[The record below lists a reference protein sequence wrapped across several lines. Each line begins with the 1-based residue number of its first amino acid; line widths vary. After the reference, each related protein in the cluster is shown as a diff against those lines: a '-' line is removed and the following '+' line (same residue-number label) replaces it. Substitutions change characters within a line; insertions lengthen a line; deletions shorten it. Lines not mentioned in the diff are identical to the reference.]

1 MIIGTPDI
9 FGIQRSPSSPHEPR
23 SQKLLE
29 LEAQISGLRKRLR
42 SICINEA
49 VRPAKASTSLPTREQ
64 AQQMTGEFQL
74 LSLEVQKLPPSIDD
88 ININTELR
96 SLRTEMEESSLLL
109 DELEKLMALAESVQ
123 SCDAALS
130 DLLEHIDS
138 YPAIPLGA
146 LSSTH
151 KSKPTA
157 QPEEQLS
164 ERLTFTK
171 AVINDMEFKFAPVAK
186 EPRSI
191 SEKLRILQTWGELEE
206 MASDRIGGKKS
217 RPASATSTRNG
228 SGRDTC
234 ASKINPSDL
243 TNSANSARSR
253 STRKGGSYTHLS
265 ASSLSIPSR
274 GKMLAP
280 PHPIHSTAR
289 RSVSGS
295 NEPQNRSTSRLSAV
309 SSSRSVSG
317 PLGASIYGSTFASRQ
332 RTTSLSDSNP
342 APPSRRPS
350 LAPPFR
356 LAGENKRT
364 NSPSMF
370 ESISNSRSANTPSRT
385 STNSTSTWSRAP
397 RDSFSSI
404 HSRSVTPHKKVIPP
418 VRKKYV
424 ADPKSKLDVAVGD
437 VVNQLPVGINIE
449 SVAEGWRD
457 QSGRYWIGNQDPKLC
472 FCRILR
478 SQTVMVR
485 VGGGWTELSKSV
497 HRSFPFSKLSCS
509 TSCHR
514 FIKDHFAESFQI
526 AGLESPR
533 LGGGQEQKWISSAT
547 LSEAPEVE
555 NCSPPPPPRT
565 PEPTLPFMPSF
576 SLMTPSGQS
585 PRSLKSSPSVH
596 GSPLTPLQYI
606 RRAEPDITLLRPMT
620 PSKTPLRSKAT
631 NPHTPSRPSVWR
643 P

>member
-1 MIIGTPDI
+1 MIIGTPDV
-9 FGIQRSPSSPHEPR
+9 FGIQRSPSCSRELQ
-23 SQKLLE
+23 SQELLE
-29 LEAQISGLRKRLR
+29 LEAQISRLRKRLR

-49 VRPAKASTSLPTREQ
+49 VRPAKASASLPSPEQ
-64 AQQMTGEFQL
+64 AQQMTREFQL

-88 ININTELR
+88 INVNTELR

-109 DELEKLMALAESVQ
+109 VELEKLIVLAGTIQ

-138 YPAIPLGA
+138 YPAIPLGV

-164 ERLTFTK
+164 ARLAFTK
-171 AVINDMEFKFAPVAK
+171 AKVNDMELKFAPVAN

-191 SEKLRILQTWGELEE
+191 SETSRILQTWGELEE
-206 MASDRIGGKKS
+206 MANDRIGGKKS
-217 RPASATSTRNG
+217 RPASATSTRNS
-228 SGRDTC
+228 SGRDSR
-234 ASKINPSDL
+234 ASNINPSNPTKP
-243 TNSANSARSR
+243 TNSTRSR
-253 STRKGGSYTHLS
+253 STRKNGTYTHLS
-265 ASSLSIPSR
+265 VSSLSIPSR
-274 GKMLAP
+274 GKLLAP
-280 PHPIHSTAR
+280 PPPIHPATR

-295 NEPQNRSTSRLSAV
+295 NEPQNRSMSRLSTV

-317 PLGASIYGSTFASRQ
+317 PLSSTSIYGSTFASRQ
-332 RTTSLSDSNP
+332 RTASLSGSNN
-342 APPSRRPS
+342 ATLPPLRRPS
-350 LAPPFR
+350 LAQPFR
-356 LAGENKRT
+356 SAGEIKRS
-364 NSPSMF
+364 NSPSMS
-370 ESISNSRSANTPSRT
+370 ENVSNTRSTMNPSRT
-385 STNSTSTWSRAP
+385 SINSTSTWSRAP

-404 HSRSVTPHKKVIPP
+404 LPRAATPQKKPP
-418 VRKKYV
+418 VRKKYI

-457 QSGRYWIGNQDPKLC
+457 QSGKYWIGNQDPKLC

-485 VGGGWTELSKSV
+485 VGGGWTELSKLV
-497 HRSFPFSKLSCS
+497 HFFFLRVRAFVLN
-509 TSCHR
+509 TSHR

-526 AGLESPR
+526 AVPESPR
-533 LGGGQEQKWISSAT
+533 HGEQKWISSAT
-547 LSEAPEVE
+547 LLEASEIE
-555 NCSPPPPPRT
+555 NFPPPAPPRT
-565 PEPTLPFMPSF
+565 PEPTLPLMPSF

-585 PRSLKSSPSVH
+585 PRSLKSSPSVQ

-606 RRAEPDITLLRPMT
+606 RRAEPDNALLRPVT
-620 PSKTPLRSKAT
+620 PSKTPLRSRAT